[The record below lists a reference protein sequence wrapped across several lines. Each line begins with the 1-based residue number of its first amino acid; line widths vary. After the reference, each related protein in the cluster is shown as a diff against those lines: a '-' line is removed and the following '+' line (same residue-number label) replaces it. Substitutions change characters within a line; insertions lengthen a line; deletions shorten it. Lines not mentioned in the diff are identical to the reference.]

1 MFALLNQNMASIED
15 IKNAIVDRESE
26 LKKKF
31 QEEKIIERQ
40 SRKHAEAM
48 ISKDAALIIT
58 GPRRCGKST
67 LALMLGTSKKFGY
80 VNFDD
85 ERITMEASE
94 LNKVLEAIY
103 SLKGDV
109 DLLIFDEI
117 QNIPGWEKF
126 ISRLIGTKEVVLTGS
141 NARLL
146 SRELATYLT
155 GRHVDVVLLPFSF
168 QEFLTFKDFEYNI
181 YKTSDRAK
189 IKNYLNEYLEIGGFP
204 TAQKLGRVF
213 LAENYKDIIERDVIQ
228 RYKIKNSA
236 VFKELARYLIS
247 NASSEISF
255 NRIKNIFGIKSPH
268 TVKQYITYLSSAY
281 LVFLVERFSFKLKQ
295 QSFAPKKIYCIDNGI
310 ISAVGFKTS
319 SDRGKMMENL
329 VAIELFRRAS
339 EAGWEIYYWKD
350 YQQREVDFVIKDGK
364 SIALLIQVTNISSK
378 REIGERE
385 LDSLLRASEELR
397 CNNLLVITY
406 DYEDE
411 EKISGKKIRFIPLWK
426 WLIAQ

>member
-126 ISRLIGTKEVVLTGS
+126 ISRLIGTKEIVLTGS

-364 SIALLIQVTNISSK
+364 NIALLIQVTNISSK

-411 EKISGKKIRFIPLWK
+411 EKISGKKIRFVPLWE

>member
-1 MFALLNQNMASIED
+1 MASIED

-40 SRKHAEAM
+40 SRKHAEAI

-85 ERITMEASE
+85 ERMTMEASE

-117 QNIPGWEKF
+117 QNIHGWEKF

-350 YQQREVDFVIKDGK
+350 YQQKEVDFVIKDGK

-411 EKISGKKIRFIPLWK
+411 EKISGKTIRFVPLWK

>member
-1 MFALLNQNMASIED
+1 MASIED

-40 SRKHAEAM
+40 SRKHAEAI

-85 ERITMEASE
+85 ERMTMEASE

-117 QNIPGWEKF
+117 QNIHGWEKF

-350 YQQREVDFVIKDGK
+350 YQQKEVDFVIKDGK

-411 EKISGKKIRFIPLWK
+411 EKISGKKIRFVPLWE

>member
-26 LKKKF
+26 LKKKL

>member
-85 ERITMEASE
+85 ERMTMEASE

-103 SLKGDV
+103 SLKGEV

-189 IKNYLNEYLEIGGFP
+189 IKDYLNEYLEIGGFP

-255 NRIKNIFGIKSPH
+255 NRIKNIFGIKSTH

-339 EAGWEIYYWKD
+339 EAGWGIYYWKD

-364 SIALLIQVTNISSK
+364 NIALLIQVTNISSK

-411 EKISGKKIRFIPLWK
+411 EKISGKKIRFVPLWK